1 MTEQRFH
8 SEYLPLA
15 DSLYRIAYYILE
27 SEAEAEDA
35 VQELYLKL
43 WKMRDALDGIQ
54 NPKAYAIRLLK
65 NQCIDRI
72 RQATRE
78 SGAKEGYD
86 TPDTQ
91 YGPDERID
99 ARARLDKALEAVK
112 ALPERQRKILILR
125 TVEGLSYE
133 ETARR
138 AGCDYLT
145 CRVLLSRARAKLK
158 TIV

>member
-8 SEYLPLA
+8 SDYLTLA
-15 DSLYRIAYYILE
+15 ESLYRIAYYILE

-54 NPKAYAIRLLK
+54 NPKAYATRLLK

-72 RQATRE
+72 RRASKET
-78 SGAKEGYD
+78 GAQYD
-86 TPDTQ
+86 SADTQ
-91 YGPDERID
+91 YSPDERID
-99 ARARLDKALEAVK
+99 ARERLDKVLEAVK

-125 TVEGLSYE
+125 TVDGLSYE
-133 ETARR
+133 ETARL

>member
-8 SEYLPLA
+8 SDYLTLA
-15 DSLYRIAYYILE
+15 ESLYRIAYYILE

-35 VQELYLKL
+35 VQELCLKL

-72 RQATRE
+72 RRA
-78 SGAKEGYD
+78 SKEASAQYD
-86 TPDTQ
+86 SADTQ
-91 YGPDERID
+91 YSPDERID
-99 ARARLDKALEAVK
+99 ARERLDKVLEAVK
-112 ALPERQRKILILR
+112 ALPERQRKIL
-125 TVEGLSYE
+125 TVDGLSYE
-133 ETARR
+133 ETARL

>member
-1 MTEQRFH
+1 MTEQSFH
-8 SEYLPLA
+8 SDYLTLA
-15 DSLYRIAYYILE
+15 ESLYRIAYYILE

-65 NQCIDRI
+65 NQ
-72 RQATRE
+72 
-78 SGAKEGYD
+78 
-86 TPDTQ
+86 
-91 YGPDERID
+91 RID
-99 ARARLDKALEAVK
+99 ARERLDKVLEAVK

-125 TVEGLSYE
+125 TVDGLSYE
-133 ETARR
+133 ETARL

>member
-8 SEYLPLA
+8 SDYLTLA
-15 DSLYRIAYYILE
+15 ESLYRIAYYILE

-54 NPKAYAIRLLK
+54 NPKAYATRLLK
-65 NQCIDRI
+65 NLCIDRI
-72 RQATRE
+72 RQAT
-78 SGAKEGYD
+78 KEVRTEFD
-86 TPDTQ
+86 SADAQ

-99 ARARLDKALEAVK
+99 ARERLDKVLEAVK

-125 TVEGLSYE
+125 TVDGLSYE
-133 ETARR
+133 ETARL

>member
-8 SEYLPLA
+8 SDYLALA

-54 NPKAYAIRLLK
+54 SPKAYATRLLK
-65 NQCIDRI
+65 NLCIDRI
-72 RQATRE
+72 RKASKVIQEKAETDIAAATY
-78 SGAKEGYD
+78 S
-86 TPDTQ
+86 
-91 YGPDERID
+91 PDERID
-99 ARARLDKALEAVK
+99 ARERLDKVLEAVK
-112 ALPERQRKILILR
+112 ALPEKQRKVLILR

>member
-8 SEYLPLA
+8 SDYLTLA
-15 DSLYRIAYYILE
+15 ESLYRIAYYILE

-72 RQATRE
+72 RRASKE
-78 SGAKEGYD
+78 AGAQYD
-86 TPDTQ
+86 SANTQ
-91 YGPDERID
+91 YSPDERID
-99 ARARLDKALEAVK
+99 AR
-112 ALPERQRKILILR
+112 IFN
-125 TVEGLSYE
+125 
-133 ETARR
+133 
-138 AGCDYLT
+138 
-145 CRVLLSRARAKLK
+145 SR
-158 TIV
+158 IGF

>member
-8 SEYLPLA
+8 SDYLTLA
-15 DSLYRIAYYILE
+15 ESLYRIAYYILE

-54 NPKAYAIRLLK
+54 NPKAYATRLLK

-72 RQATRE
+72 RRASRE
-78 SGAKEGYD
+78 AGAQYD
-86 TPDTQ
+86 SADTQ
-91 YGPDERID
+91 YSPDERID
-99 ARARLDKALEAVK
+99 ARERLDKVLEAVK

-125 TVEGLSYE
+125 TVDGLSYE
-133 ETARR
+133 ETARLT
-138 AGCDYLT
+138 GCDYLT